1 MDETGQRRGEVRRA
15 EQLGGKVGGAA
26 VLQPLW
32 RRREASL
39 WVEGELGMRSLQQR
53 RAANLLRDDRTVTF
67 RTTLYGSA
75 DIGGGRFR
83 FSTTLTQGLGLFG
96 ATLRGD
102 PLASRPDAG
111 GSFTAVNSWADWTVG
126 LGSGFSLRL
135 AAQGQLAFAPLLVTE
150 EFGLG
155 GTAFLRG
162 YDWSERSGDQGVT
175 GLAERVREGEVPRDP
190 GLLAAAP
197 LGNIFPV
204 RRPARLRASRIE
216 ACCAFVPI
224 VMQAR
229 PGRLVRP
236 RHGGGARED
245 PVLSA
250 YRGTLVVRE
259 HRRAADPR
267 ARR

>member
-1 MDETGQRRGEVRRA
+1 M
-15 EQLGGKVGGAA
+15 LW
-26 VLQPLW
+26 PLW

-175 GLAERVREGEVPRDP
+175 GLAELRYMANR
-190 GLLAAAP
+190 P
-197 LGNIFPV
+197 LGLV
-204 RRPARLRASRIE
+204 QRAQ
-216 ACCAFVPI
+216 F
-224 VMQAR
+224 
-229 PGRLVRP
+229 
-236 RHGGGARED
+236 
-245 PVLSA
+245 
-250 YRGTLVVRE
+250 
-259 HRRAADPR
+259 
-267 ARR
+267 